1 MLFKAFNGI
10 IVVDADI
17 CGIKQNEREGRD
29 SAFCKDFM
37 TVFDKI
43 REKNRIIALIVK
55 LQNTTLFPAVVA
67 LICVFSATSGAH
79 IYIPCIYF
87 ITALSVFAGLF
98 SDDLKVFCV
107 PALLAYY
114 AIGMDVPDNFFSL
127 YGVAP
132 TFNASSIPHFAVCI
146 ILLVA
151 TLLYRLIE
159 RGYLREMLEK
169 RGIFFWGLVMF
180 GVSLPLGGI
189 FSSSFSIRSF
199 VWGGMIALSLLGGY
213 VFFTSVL
220 SHSNDGIAYICKTL
234 VSLGYA
240 ITGQIIIIAIRLHLC
255 DNLIVNPHEIYG
267 GTYGVNR
274 SMLVTSWG
282 RATIIGGALVLP
294 IVACMYLLRDRRFS
308 LFTLFSAFVFFGAIL
323 FNDTRSAI
331 ICGAAAMIVGVI
343 ICCIKGKNRVK
354 NRITVAALSGA
365 VLILA
370 IIFLI
375 VCPDKCKTVIDKA
388 MVFLRFDMDMGFG
401 NLNLEIFAS
410 SRFALW
416 KKGIEDFLSAP
427 LFGVGFTYGT
437 CTPETA
443 TANLFECMY
452 HNIGI
457 QLLASLGVVGLL
469 MFLVHIKFVVE
480 VLIRNFSGEKLILL
494 IGPALIIVMSL
505 LDNFFFYPNFILI
518 YTAFLACAEV
528 LLEQKR
534 KEKLSN
540 FKKLPADRK
549 PRVVFTY
556 VEAGKGHIVPTHNV
570 CESFKKK
577 YGDEVEVIESKFF
590 TETNSPEMEKTE
602 VLFRKA
608 VQNQNRSPVLSFLCK
623 LGNLLAGDTFALY
636 VLLKMTFSGR
646 KTNPRAVEHVRELDA
661 DIIYTAHWSIPF
673 YVNQLKGNRPYV
685 ICFCPDV
692 YSNGAFN
699 VDCNKFLISSDVGYN
714 QVAHR
719 MRMYAGGNI
728 EQIPFPMRPEV
739 ERFKGEDKKRECR
752 QKLGIP
758 DDEFVVVLCD
768 GGYGMAKL
776 EKTAR
781 LLMRGEQKMTVIALC
796 GTNEELYKKLSALQ
810 KNTPEHIR
818 LIAVD
823 FTDRVLE
830 YITCADVFAGK
841 SGANSIAEP
850 ASLGIPII
858 VTKCI
863 TYIERGIKNYYVH
876 RIKGAVYIPSAHR
889 AAKRIQKLA
898 QEPARLERYRTN
910 LLTSNRQRYDAEA
923 SADVIYNA
931 IKEIREEK

>member
-1 MLFKAFNGI
+1 MKGERKGALVK
-10 IVVDADI
+10 
-17 CGIKQNEREGRD
+17 IK
-29 SAFCKDFM
+29 M

-43 REKNRIIALIVK
+43 REKNKTIAFIVK
-55 LQNTTLFPAVVA
+55 LQNTALFPAFVA
-67 LICVFSATSGAH
+67 FLCVFSATSGAAV
-79 IYIPCIYF
+79 YLPCIYL

-114 AIGMDVPDNFFSL
+114 AIGMDVPDNFFTL
-127 YGVAP
+127 YDIAP
-132 TFNASSIPHFAVCI
+132 TFSASSIPHFAFC
-146 ILLVA
+146 ILLLAA
-151 TLLYRLIE
+151 TLLYRLVE

-169 RGIFFWGLVMF
+169 RGIFFWGIIML
-180 GVSLPLGGI
+180 GAAILLGGI
-189 FSSSFSIRSF
+189 FSPSFSLYSTL
-199 VWGGMIALSLLGGY
+199 WSAMIALSFLGGY
-213 VFFTSVL
+213 IFFTSVVA
-220 SHSNDGIAYICKTL
+220 HSKDGIEYICKTL
-234 VSLGYA
+234 VALGYA
-240 ITGQIIIIAIRLHLC
+240 ITGQIAIIAVRLWLC
-255 DNLIVNPHEIYG
+255 DNLIVNPYEIFG
-267 GTYGVNR
+267 GVEGINR
-274 SMLVTSWG
+274 SMLVTTWG
-282 RATIIGGALVLP
+282 RATIIGGVLVMP
-294 IVACMYLLRDRRFS
+294 IVACMYLLRDRRFP
-308 LFTLFSAFVFFGAIL
+308 LFTLFSSFVFFAAIL
-323 FNDTRSAI
+323 FNDTRTAI
-331 ICGAAAMIVGVI
+331 VCGALAILVGVI

-354 NRITVAALSGA
+354 NRIYLGSLVG
-365 VLILA
+365 LA
-370 IIFLI
+370 IVAVAVF
-375 VCPDKCKTVIDKA
+375 VCAFPDTYRAVVDKL
-388 MVFLRFDMDMGFG
+388 MEFLRFDMDLGFG
-401 NLNLEIFAS
+401 ELNFEIFIS
-410 SRFALW
+410 SRLDLW
-416 KKGIEDFLSAP
+416 EKGVADFLSAP
-427 LFGVGFTYGT
+427 IFGVGFMYGT
-437 CTPETA
+437 FTPEA
-443 TANLFECMY
+443 ASANLFNNMY

-469 MFLVHIKFVVE
+469 MFLIHIKFVVE
-480 VLIRNFSGEKLILL
+480 VLIRNFCGEKLILL
-494 IGPALIIVMSL
+494 MGPALIIVMSL
-505 LDNFFFYPNFILI
+505 MDNFFFYPNFILI

-534 KEKLSN
+534 REKLGKL
-540 FKKLPADRK
+540 KKVPSGRK

-556 VEAGKGHIVPTHNV
+556 VEAGKGHIIPTHNV

-577 YGDEVEVIESKFF
+577 YGDEVEVIESRFF
-590 TETNSPEMEKTE
+590 TETGSPEMEKTE

-646 KTNPRAVEHVRELDA
+646 KTNPRAVKHVRELDA
-661 DIIYTAHWSIPF
+661 DVIYTAHWSIPF
-673 YVNQLKGNRPYV
+673 YVNQLKENRPYV

-728 EQIPFPMRPEV
+728 EQIPFPMRPEA
-739 ERFKGEDKKRECR
+739 ESFKGEDKKRECR

-758 DDEFVVVLCD
+758 EDEFVVVLCD

-781 LLMRGEQKMTVIALC
+781 LLVRGEQKMTVIALC
-796 GTNEELYKKLSALQ
+796 GTNAELYKKLLELQ
-810 KNTPEHIR
+810 KHTPAHIR
-818 LIAVD
+818 LIAVE

-830 YITCADVFAGK
+830 YITCADVFTGK

-863 TYIERGIKNYYVH
+863 TYIERGIKNYYVYK
-876 RIKGAVYIPSAHR
+876 IKGAVYIPSAHR
-889 AAKRIQKLA
+889 AARRIKKLA
-898 QEPARLERYRTN
+898 KDPARLERYRTN
-910 LLTSNRQRYDAEA
+910 LLTSNRQRYDASV

-931 IKEIREEK
+931 IKEIREIRE